1 MYVSLKSG
9 KTAVIG
15 KWPTVEET
23 QEIDKSLPEGLGYD
37 DKVVVVLDG
46 ERPATLNDLLKFET
60 RVKNMLIMK
69 TRQKRTRHKR

>member
-23 QEIDKSLPEGLGYD
+23 EEVDKSLPEGLGYD
-37 DKVVVVLDG
+37 DKVVVVLEG
-46 ERPATLNDLLKFET
+46 ERLATLNDLLKFET
-60 RVKNMLIMK
+60 RVKNMII
-69 TRQKRTRHKR
+69 RQKRTRHKR

>member
-60 RVKNMLIMK
+60 RVKNMII
-69 TRQKRTRHKR
+69 RQKRTRHKR

>member
-23 QEIDKSLPEGLGYD
+23 EEVDKSLPEGLGYD

-46 ERPATLNDLLKFET
+46 ERPATLNDILKFET
-60 RVKNMLIMK
+60 RVKNMII
-69 TRQKRTRHKR
+69 RQKRTRHKR